1 MGQRGFVNIRLIDLR
16 FDVRR
21 PLSSFLCL
29 LSLSFVSCLLPI
41 AHCPL
46 PIESRGPSS
55 VVGGLLPPSS
65 VVCGLWSVVVSMIS
79 FTLQQIISIC

>member
-29 LSLSFVSCLLPI
+29 LSLVFRLLSFANCQLPI

-46 PIESRGPSS
+46 NLVVRRLWS
-55 VVGGLLPPSS
+55 VVFFLLLPSS
-65 VVCGLWSVVVSMIS
+65 VVCGPWSSP
-79 FTLQQIISIC
+79 